1 MAWRIWQRGRWFVAV
16 LVSSLAWRG
25 SCALLGAVV
34 ILVMLVVGTA
44 QVSTAHPPP
53 GGRMKAIRSAGGS
66 QRSSTCPSRPAPSL
80 SGQKARKLLPPNA
93 SDCSQATTTSSRL
106 LRSQKTR
113 ISPTPGSDMHSSPH
127 PAMASSGSFTRL
139 VAAPPDSIPA
149 STVAL
154 ASLAFP
160 PASALSVE
168 LASSSIRSAAVPV
181 DSIPAL
187 LAELS
192 SVAPLP
198 APAASAEAA
207 EDAQKEAEETRRAME
222 VFLREQL
229 VLSRRG
235 ELSLEFDT
243 FYSTS
248 TRDEFVRSD
257 GGVALIKRTNRTVS
271 TTFIPRYGIID
282 GLELDLAIPF
292 GYAEEELDF
301 GVGRSRTDDFGL
313 GDIAGRLRYQLW
325 SEVGA
330 RPALILDL
338 EGKSRTRSAR
348 LLGTD
353 HWNVGGGVTLV
364 KTLDPV
370 VFFGRLGYTATLERK
385 GRDPGDEIRYEAGMG
400 FSLNDRVSFKMQVVG
415 AAVGRAEVNGQEI
428 AGSSLDIISLLF
440 AVTTRATRN
449 LFVEP
454 VVSIGLTDD
463 TPDVVAG
470 FDLVYQFWG
479 LR

>member
-1 MAWRIWQRGRWFVAV
+1 
-16 LVSSLAWRG
+16 L
-25 SCALLGAVV
+25 
-34 ILVMLVVGTA
+34 
-44 QVSTAHPPP
+44 
-53 GGRMKAIRSAGGS
+53 
-66 QRSSTCPSRPAPSL
+66 
-80 SGQKARKLLPPNA
+80 
-93 SDCSQATTTSSRL
+93 
-106 LRSQKTR
+106 
-113 ISPTPGSDMHSSPH
+113 
-127 PAMASSGSFTRL
+127 
-139 VAAPPDSIPA
+139 
-149 STVAL
+149 
-154 ASLAFP
+154 
-160 PASALSVE
+160 
-168 LASSSIRSAAVPV
+168 
-181 DSIPAL
+181 
-187 LAELS
+187 
-192 SVAPLP
+192 APLA
-198 APAASAEAA
+198 APAASAEAE
-207 EDAQKEAEETRRAME
+207 EDAQKEAEEARRAME

-235 ELSLEFDT
+235 ELSLELDT

-257 GGVALIKRTNRTVS
+257 GGVALVKRTNRTVS
-271 TTFIPRYGIID
+271 STFIPRYGIID

-325 SEVGA
+325 PEVGA

-353 HWNVGGGVTLV
+353 FWNVGGGVTLV

-470 FDLVYQFWG
+470 VDLVYQFWG